1 MKLNLL
7 FSVKNIVLLLLALFY
22 LLIFTHNL
30 LGNIFEGYETLD
42 PISSTDDAATTK
54 NKLDSQNITTE
65 MTQSQNVP
73 APDAVDASQ
82 PAQGFED
89 KKEDKKQYM

>member
-30 LGNIFEGYETLD
+30 LGNIFEGYETSD
-42 PISSTDDAATTK
+42 PISSKDDAATTQ
-54 NKLDSQNITTE
+54 NKLDSQNINTE
-65 MTQSQNVP
+65 MNQTQNAEVS
-73 APDAVDASQ
+73 ASGDASQ
-82 PAQGFED
+82 PTQGFED
-89 KKEDKKQYM
+89 KKDDEDEKE